1 MNTKDAY
8 HSNRKPARLE
18 VASRDIVQLP
28 QIWYLFV
35 SDIDE
40 CGLID
45 VIYCDDPLELCI
57 NTLGSFHCECQEGF
71 YWGSNGCEGL
81 CGYESKV
88 EYQHQLHQE
97 INSRQW
103 E

>member
-1 MNTKDAY
+1 M
-8 HSNRKPARLE
+8 
-18 VASRDIVQLP
+18 V
-28 QIWYLFV
+28 LFV

-71 YWGSNGCEGL
+71 HWGSNGCEGL

-88 EYQHQLHQE
+88 ELHQE
-97 INSRQW
+97 INRSLFKLSF
-103 E
+103 ENYLLS